1 MPHNDKENTQGVTHS
16 MLAYILAIVIAFT
29 SIILYLS
36 AFFLPRLHRQ
46 DDFLWSGIGLFYALV
61 LWVCAERIT
70 GGILLGQLAAVI
82 LVVSFGWQT
91 VRLRRVFAHPK
102 DQINL
107 TNFSI
112 LNWGKSRLGS
122 KKNSNV
128 ANDDIPS
135 PIVETVTE
143 AKDPLTREVYRPISE
158 KVSTEKDTFPEMAE
172 TFIQESAEVTEED
185 TFPEM
190 AETFIQESAE
200 AIALMEE
207 TKTVETSSKETPE
220 SLISDEKLPP
230 PPPTEEPIET
240 PIVKTK
246 SKSST
251 TIELELEKPKK
262 KSFSLSFLLSSLFR
276 SIRTKSQPLS
286 EIIAESSN
294 QQELDI
300 EKEDWENSD
309 TLEKPEKFEEIPEK
323 KAVIENEATETLGKR
338 EELATQQVKTENFD
352 LSEQPQ
358 ATTIIVEGTEVTTET
373 FDIEQPKENQQKT
386 SKELIFLEEIAIK
399 GCEETPTMIA
409 GNQSQISESFIT
421 ENCQET
427 NLDTDN
433 LGTEPSPSDF
443 FKIFSQEKEEDRK
456 SDKNDEK

>member
-91 VRLRRVFAHPK
+91 VRLRQVIADPK
-102 DQINL
+102 NQINL

-135 PIVETVTE
+135 PVVETVTE
-143 AKDPLTREVYRPISE
+143 AKDPLIRKVYRPISK
-158 KVSTEKDTFPEMAE
+158 KVSIEKDTFPEMAE

-185 TFPEM
+185 SFPEM
-190 AETFIQESAE
+190 AETFIKESAE

-207 TKTVETSSKETPE
+207 TETVETSSKETPE
-220 SLISDEKLPP
+220 SLISDEKLSSPP
-230 PPPTEEPIET
+230 STEEPIET
-240 PIVKTK
+240 PIVQTE
-246 SKSST
+246 SESESST
-251 TIELELEKPKK
+251 TIELKLKKPKK
-262 KSFSLSFLLSSLFR
+262 KGFSLSFLLSSLFR

-300 EKEDWENSD
+300 EKQDWENSD
-309 TLEKPEKFEEIPEK
+309 TLEKPEKFEE
-323 KAVIENEATETLGKR
+323 
-338 EELATQQVKTENFD
+338 
-352 LSEQPQ
+352 
-358 ATTIIVEGTEVTTET
+358 
-373 FDIEQPKENQQKT
+373 
-386 SKELIFLEEIAIK
+386 
-399 GCEETPTMIA
+399 
-409 GNQSQISESFIT
+409 
-421 ENCQET
+421 
-427 NLDTDN
+427 
-433 LGTEPSPSDF
+433 
-443 FKIFSQEKEEDRK
+443 
-456 SDKNDEK
+456 